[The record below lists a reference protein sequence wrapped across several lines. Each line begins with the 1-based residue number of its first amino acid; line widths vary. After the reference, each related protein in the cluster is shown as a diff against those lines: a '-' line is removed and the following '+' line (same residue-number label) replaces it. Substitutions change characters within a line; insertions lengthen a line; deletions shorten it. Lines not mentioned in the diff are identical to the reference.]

1 MYTSIYVNTTGT
13 LKVIA
18 TYQKRYLTYQE
29 TIAEVCVDAED
40 ISKRYQEIVD
50 QHFGNCD
57 KNPIAYDF
65 IFSTLH

>member
-1 MYTSIYVNTTGT
+1 MYTSTYVNTTGT

-18 TYQKRYLTYQE
+18 TYLSYKE
-29 TIAEVCVDAED
+29 TIAEVCVNAKD
-40 ISKRYQEIVD
+40 ISKKYQEIVD

-57 KNPIAYDF
+57 KNPISYDF